1 MAAPKRTPDQR
12 RRDLAIVANLYM
24 QGYTQAEIAEH
35 LNGRTEEDRDYTISR
50 HQISYDLISLREEW
64 LNSAL
69 VDLDKRKAQ
78 ELAKL
83 DHLER
88 EYWEA
93 WHRSLQAEETITTEM
108 SEDDEGRMKR
118 TVKGSSGDPRYLQ
131 GIERCIN
138 RRIELFGLD
147 APKRTEAQITQ
158 TQITGVFEL
167 GNLDIR
173 ELNQLEQ
180 ILAKALPGPAN
191 AAEPG
196 SGNGGDSA
204 GEGAEEPDLLHGDDV
219 LEVQGRTV
227 S

>member
-1 MAAPKRTPDQR
+1 MAAPKRRPDQR

-35 LNGRTEEDRDYTISR
+35 LNSRDEEDRDYEISR
-50 HQISYDLISLREEW
+50 HQISYDLGTLREEW

-69 VDLDKRKAQ
+69 VDLDRRKAE

-83 DHLER
+83 DRLER

-93 WHRSLQAEETITTEM
+93 WRRSLQAEETITTEM
-108 SEDDEGRMKR
+108 SEDDEGKMRR

-167 GNLDIR
+167 DHLNVR
-173 ELNQLEQ
+173 ELEQLEH
-180 ILAKALPGPAN
+180 ILSKALPGPAN
-191 AAEPG
+191 AAGPG
-196 SGNGGDSA
+196 GGNGGDPA
-204 GEGAEEPDLLHGDDV
+204 GEGSEESDRLHGDDV
-219 LEVQGRTV
+219 LEVPGRTV